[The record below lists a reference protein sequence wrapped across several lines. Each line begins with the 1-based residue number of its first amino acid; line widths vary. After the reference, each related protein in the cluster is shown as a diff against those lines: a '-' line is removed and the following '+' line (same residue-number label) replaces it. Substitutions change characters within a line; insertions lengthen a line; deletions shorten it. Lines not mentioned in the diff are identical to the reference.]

1 LKKLIIVGTAHVSKE
16 SVENVK
22 RIIEE
27 EKPDAVAV
35 ELCYRRY
42 KTLVEDYREVLPITD
57 LIKRGE
63 TFLLLFQTILS
74 YFQRRIAKDYGVR
87 VGEEMLA
94 AIEKAREIGADVLL
108 IDRDITIT
116 LKRFWQSLSFFEKLK
131 LVYYVIKDFFSKE
144 EIEIEELMKEDI
156 LDRLVKE
163 FRKISSNAARVLI
176 DERDEYMAA
185 KLIEAMQKY
194 DKIVAVVGAGHK
206 KGIERILRE
215 HQRIDLKKLEEVKRG
230 VNYFKILSV
239 FISLTILSVFVFIA
253 VLSVQK
259 FFEAFLFWF
268 LINGVLA
275 AIGATIARAHPIS
288 ITLAFLSA
296 WLTSLNPMIAAGWVA
311 AIAETWVRK
320 PKSSDLAELIEVNSF
335 KELLNNRIFR
345 ILLIAALTNIGSAI
359 GTVYGSY
366 YILTHFGIDIVKEIS
381 GKLKFF

>member
-1 LKKLIIVGTAHVSKE
+1 MKKLIIVGTAHVSKE